1 MILHIHVQI
10 VPIMIIEVF
19 TGGSLNTI
27 FAGAISLCVLLQ
39 AILRACDYVV
49 WNPVV
54 GHLVGNGGSQSK
66 GEWMMQL
73 LHKATMCVRGA
84 LEHEFTSDW
93 VSYAVTNSDFVDF
106 FALHST
112 GRACQGSEHVFQMAK
127 KYKSIL
133 EVIYTLSLL

>member
-1 MILHIHVQI
+1 M
-10 VPIMIIEVF
+10 F
-19 TGGSLNTI
+19 
-27 FAGAISLCVLLQ
+27 LQ

-73 LHKATMCVRGA
+73 LHKATLCVHCA
-84 LEHEFTSDW
+84 LEHRCMGDLVCYT
-93 VSYAVTNSDFVDF
+93 VANSDFVDF
-106 FALHST
+106 RPSHFT

-127 KYKSIL
+127 KCKSIL
-133 EVIYTLSLL
+133 EVIDPVIALTVADQHGI